1 MEDWVMSQ
9 KQSVDRKAE
18 VTQCK
23 QSLNGV
29 EVGLDDYVVV
39 GDAKEL
45 TRNGQATTTEANR
58 GHS

>member
-1 MEDWVMSQ
+1 MSQ